1 MSEAAAP
8 AITAFAAVWK
18 NAFTKI
24 LTQLGADNATISDA
38 AGSSLQPA
46 SAESTHV
53 LSAKFSGGG
62 CLQGQLLWTCEKSVA
77 VQCAQLLMSEPVD
90 ASIQFTD
97 MHADGFLE
105 FLRQVAGEAALAWNA
120 HQGLP
125 TELVY
130 QIESSP
136 SVEPQST
143 LAFTIDSDKC
153 RGLAFRLDL
162 DAAICAAL
170 SALPPASI
178 PEQQPEQSSAQEK
191 NPPQKEASAQVSE
204 QPKEESAS
212 ALESDS
218 AQSHASNLDL
228 ILDVQLEATIRFGER
243 EMLLQ
248 DVFGLMPGAVVE
260 LNQLVNEPAELLVA
274 GRLVAKGEVVVVDG
288 NFGLRVTEVVSRD
301 QRAEMLSLE

>member
-1 MSEAAAP
+1 M
-8 AITAFAAVWK
+8 
-18 NAFTKI
+18 
-24 LTQLGADNATISDA
+24 
-38 AGSSLQPA
+38 
-46 SAESTHV
+46 

-62 CLQGQLLWTCEKSVA
+62 CLQGQLLWTSEKSVA

-90 ASIQFTD
+90 AAVEFTD
-97 MHADGFLE
+97 KHADGFLE
-105 FLRQVAGEAALAWNA
+105 FIRQVAGEAALTWKAER
-120 HQGLP
+120 GLP

-130 QIESSP
+130 QDEP
-136 SVEPQST
+136 PAVVEAHFT
-143 LAFTIDSDKC
+143 LAFTIDTEKC
-153 RGLAFRLDL
+153 KGLAFRLDL
-162 DAAICAAL
+162 DSEFCSAL
-170 SALPPASI
+170 SALPPAPI
-178 PEQQPEQSSAQEK
+178 PEEEPEQFPAKDKE
-191 NPPQKEASAQVSE
+191 PPKIEASTQVSE
-204 QPKEESAS
+204 QRKEESAP

-288 NFGLRVTEVVSRD
+288 NFGLRVTEVVSRN

>member
-1 MSEAAAP
+1 MSEAPTA
-8 AITAFAAVWK
+8 AITAFSAVWK
-18 NAFTKI
+18 TAFTKI
-24 LTQLGADNATISDA
+24 LTQLGAENATISDA
-38 AGSSLQPA
+38 AEPPLPFP
-46 SAESTHV
+46 SAENTNL

-62 CLQGQLLWTCEKSVA
+62 CLQGQLLWTCEKRVA

-90 ASIQFTD
+90 AAVEFTD
-97 MHADGFLE
+97 MHSDGFLE
-105 FLRQVAGEAALAWNA
+105 FMRQVAGEAALAWKA
-120 HQGLP
+120 ERELP

-130 QIESSP
+130 QNETPAVLESH
-136 SVEPQST
+136 ST
-143 LAFTIDSDKC
+143 FSFTIDTEKC
-153 RGLAFRLDL
+153 KGLVFRLDL
-162 DAAICAAL
+162 NPELCAAI
-170 SALPPASI
+170 SALPPA
-178 PEQQPEQSSAQEK
+178 PLPKEEPKQSLAQEK
-191 NPPQKEASAQVSE
+191 ERAKVETPSQVSE
-204 QPKEESAS
+204 QLLEESMPVS
-212 ALESDS
+212 ESDS

-288 NFGLRVTEVVSRD
+288 NFGLRVTEVVSRN